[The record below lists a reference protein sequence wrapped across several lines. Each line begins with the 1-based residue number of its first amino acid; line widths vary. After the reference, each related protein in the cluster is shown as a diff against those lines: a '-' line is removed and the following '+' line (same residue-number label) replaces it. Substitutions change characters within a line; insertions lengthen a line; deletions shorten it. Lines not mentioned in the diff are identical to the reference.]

1 MSREV
6 LNMGHTYILTLYEI
20 HTQVSVTK
28 LALHNLSTGERQ
40 WIFSRKEVGIKRS
53 YRDADLHSEFVILN
67 M

>member
-6 LNMGHTYILTLYEI
+6 LNMGHTYIFTLYEI

-28 LALHNLSTGERQ
+28 LDLHNLSTGERR
-40 WIFSRKEVGIKRS
+40 WIFSRKKVGIKCS